1 MGVYAVNLSAHSGG
15 HNGVQHSAARTVTLE
30 LKLFGKLV

>member
-1 MGVYAVNLSAHSGG
+1 MGVYAMNLSAHCVV

-30 LKLFGKLV
+30 LKSFGKLV